1 LANKI
6 YVPNEIVG
14 RFETLEQ
21 PQRGQVFAA
30 VDALEGGVIENSQF
44 VSNKGPA
51 RGELRVTPAGNLRIL
66 FQYTPENGSIII
78 TDVLSRSEADETI
91 AAYA

>member
-1 LANKI
+1 M
-6 YVPNEIVG
+6 
-14 RFETLEQ
+14 LEK
-21 PQRGQVFAA
+21 
-30 VDALEGGVIENSQF
+30 SQF
-44 VSNKGPA
+44 VSNKSMA
-51 RGELRVTPAGNLRIL
+51 KGELRVTPAGDLRIL